1 LRIFF
6 THLVYAIILLLSFLK
21 LVDNIKKSHEN
32 YSKNEYLH
40 RSDLIV
46 NGLAHGSG
54 KDLNTVCMQ
63 RKKNY
68 NNFYSTGTSAKRN
81 VALFSSLIFCNTL
94 WAVDLTARLELIT
107 EFGTKTW
114 LTLSVLLIVFI
125 SLVVLVIWYIIKVY
139 RLKIRYEEES
149 KYNKEKE
156 LLVKQV
162 AEKGKQYVELFDNI
176 PIPMWVFDSNSLNFL
191 AVNRAAINF
200 YGYTREEFL
209 SMNINDIMGVTKW
222 LEPVPGSNLS
232 GNDIVITNNL
242 IHKRKD
248 GGLIS
253 VEIISYRLPE
263 KNGVHSRLVMSKD
276 VTEKEKIEKELKES
290 EKKYRQLIENAMVG
304 ILVSDIDGKIL
315 FANLKV
321 CDMTNYTPGEFTS
334 LNIIDTYIDEDYELA
349 KYRLQIVW
357 VNELLN
363 IERKFKRKDGSSFYA
378 EVSISKLDESRYQI
392 FVKDISDRKKAEEE
406 LLKSNKQYQSFIND
420 DLTGVFISTPSGR
433 MLACN
438 PSLLQILGFKSLQEI
453 QDYDLYNLYPT
464 RKDRNNLLRRLIE
477 SKTLKNL
484 EIELCNKQGSRIFVL
499 ETLIGTFNSEDELT
513 EIKGYIID
521 ITAKKIVEIQLKKIS
536 QIVEQSPFSII
547 ITDLNGM
554 IEYANRHYLET
565 HGFSLREIKG
575 RSYSGL
581 ENGLQLTENSK
592 TFLNLLNSDLDWRG
606 ELKYVN
612 KDMVNWEFITT
623 FTINLTGDTT
633 HRAIIKENITDKK
646 LGEEYLIKSETQ
658 LRTIWENTSDAMRL
672 TNEEGIVLKVNEAY
686 CRLFRKTRQEL
697 EGFPFYIIYE
707 YYDENIS
714 DNIKNYYADRTRNDT
729 IEFECILWDSAK
741 VWVELENSFI
751 EIENEPLL
759 LLSIFRDIT
768 VRKDAELQLI
778 AAKEKAEE
786 LNILRTN
793 FLENI
798 SHEFRTPMIGI
809 LGFSQLLSV
818 NLDDEDFRGMAGT
831 IYLNGKRLLRTMDMV
846 IDLSRIQSNKLEL
859 ELKELNICEVVV
871 NELKIFENE
880 AQNKGLYLKL
890 VMNEGNIFARLDER
904 LFLQIFDN
912 LLSNAIKFT
921 YKGGV
926 TVEVYTENS
935 VNKLFPVIKVS
946 DTGIGIEK
954 AFIDLIFHDF
964 RQASEGFKRRFEGV
978 GLGLSI
984 SKKFAEIMN
993 GTLTVESVFGE
1004 GSVFIL
1010 KFPHS
1015 EKLNSISEKERGQAV
1030 ESKNLE
1036 KNKILLVDDDEN
1048 TYEIIKLTLKNICH
1062 VDFAE
1067 TGEKA
1072 LLLVNKK
1079 KYDIILMDIIL
1090 GYGMNGIETTKEIRK
1105 IKKYAKIPI
1114 VALTAY
1120 AMDEDKVKFIEEGLT
1135 HYLAKPFE
1143 LNQFRQ
1149 FISKLLDTNK

>member
-1 LRIFF
+1 
-6 THLVYAIILLLSFLK
+6 
-21 LVDNIKKSHEN
+21 
-32 YSKNEYLH
+32 
-40 RSDLIV
+40 
-46 NGLAHGSG
+46 
-54 KDLNTVCMQ
+54 M
-63 RKKNY
+63 
-68 NNFYSTGTSAKRN
+68 
-81 VALFSSLIFCNTL
+81 FCNTR
-94 WAVDLTARLELIT
+94 WAVDLTSRVETAT
-107 EFGTKTW
+107 EFGNKSW
-114 LTLSVLLIVFI
+114 LGLSILLFVFV
-125 SLVVLVIWYIIKVY
+125 SFVVLVIWYIIKVY
-139 RLKIRYEEES
+139 TIKIRTEEQFKNS
-149 KYNKEKE
+149 KEKE
-156 LLVKQV
+156 LLVKQF
-162 AEKGKQYVELFDNI
+162 AEKEKQYVELFDNHL
-176 PIPMWVFDSNSLNFL
+176 IPMWVYDCNSLKFL
-191 AVNRAAINF
+191 MVNRAAIHH
-200 YGYTREEFL
+200 YGFTREEFL
-209 SMNINDIMGVTKW
+209 SMNINDIMGVTEW
-222 LEPVPGSNLS
+222 MEPVPGSTLS
-232 GNDIVITNNL
+232 GNDIVIADNL

-253 VEIISYRLPE
+253 VEINSYRLPV
-263 KNGVHSRLVMSKD
+263 KNGVHSRLVISKD
-276 VTEKEKIEKELKES
+276 VTEKKKIEKELKES
-290 EKKYRQLIENAMVG
+290 EKKYRQLIENAMLG
-304 ILVSDIDGKIL
+304 ILVTDIDGKIL

-357 VNELLN
+357 VNEHLN

-378 EVSISKLDESRYQI
+378 EVSISKLDESSYQI

-406 LLKSNKQYQSFIND
+406 LLKSKNLYQSFIND

-438 PSLLQILGFKSLQEI
+438 PSLLQILGFKSLEEI
-453 QDYDLYNLYPT
+453 QDYDLYNLYPR
-464 RKDRNNLLRRLIE
+464 RKDRNNLLRRLTE

-484 EIELCNKQGSRIFVL
+484 EIELCNKQGSRIFVM

-554 IEYANRHYLET
+554 IEYANRQYLET

-575 RSYSGL
+575 RSYSNL

-592 TFLNLLNSDLDWRG
+592 TFLNLLNSDLDWKG

-612 KDMVNWEFITT
+612 KGMVNWEFITT

-633 HRAIIKENITDKK
+633 HRGIIKENITDKK
-646 LGEEYLIKSETQ
+646 LGEESLIKSETQ
-658 LRTIWENTSDAMRL
+658 LRSIWENTSDAMRL
-672 TNEEGIVLKVNEAY
+672 TNEEGIVLNVNDAY

-697 EGFPFYIIYE
+697 VGFLFYIIYKD
-707 YYDENIS
+707 YDEKLS
-714 DNIKNYYADRTRNDT
+714 DNIKKCYAERTKNDI
-729 IEFECILWDSAK
+729 IEFESILWDSAK

-818 NLDDEDFRGMAGT
+818 NLDDEDFREMAGT

-846 IDLSRIQSNKLEL
+846 IDLSRIQSNKLDL
-859 ELKELNICEVVV
+859 ELRELNICEVVV
-871 NELKIFENE
+871 NELKIFEIE

-921 YKGGV
+921 YKGGI

-993 GTLTVESVFGE
+993 GTLNVESVFGE

-1010 KFPHS
+1010 KFPHQ
-1015 EKLNSISEKERGQAV
+1015 EKLNSISEKEKEKGQAV

-1114 VALTAY
+1114 VALSAY
-1120 AMDEDKVKFIEEGLT
+1120 AMDEDKVKFVAEGLT
-1135 HYLAKPFE
+1135 HYLAKPFD
-1143 LNQFRQ
+1143 LNHFRQ
-1149 FISKLLDTNK
+1149 FITKLIDTKK

>member
-1 LRIFF
+1 
-6 THLVYAIILLLSFLK
+6 
-21 LVDNIKKSHEN
+21 
-32 YSKNEYLH
+32 
-40 RSDLIV
+40 
-46 NGLAHGSG
+46 
-54 KDLNTVCMQ
+54 
-63 RKKNY
+63 
-68 NNFYSTGTSAKRN
+68 
-81 VALFSSLIFCNTL
+81 
-94 WAVDLTARLELIT
+94 
-107 EFGTKTW
+107 
-114 LTLSVLLIVFI
+114 
-125 SLVVLVIWYIIKVY
+125 
-139 RLKIRYEEES
+139 
-149 KYNKEKE
+149 
-156 LLVKQV
+156 
-162 AEKGKQYVELFDNI
+162 
-176 PIPMWVFDSNSLNFL
+176 
-191 AVNRAAINF
+191 
-200 YGYTREEFL
+200 
-209 SMNINDIMGVTKW
+209 
-222 LEPVPGSNLS
+222 
-232 GNDIVITNNL
+232 
-242 IHKRKD
+242 
-248 GGLIS
+248 
-253 VEIISYRLPE
+253 
-263 KNGVHSRLVMSKD
+263 
-276 VTEKEKIEKELKES
+276 
-290 EKKYRQLIENAMVG
+290 
-304 ILVSDIDGKIL
+304 
-315 FANLKV
+315 
-321 CDMTNYTPGEFTS
+321 
-334 LNIIDTYIDEDYELA
+334 
-349 KYRLQIVW
+349 
-357 VNELLN
+357 
-363 IERKFKRKDGSSFYA
+363 
-378 EVSISKLDESRYQI
+378 
-392 FVKDISDRKKAEEE
+392 
-406 LLKSNKQYQSFIND
+406 
-420 DLTGVFISTPSGR
+420 
-433 MLACN
+433 
-438 PSLLQILGFKSLQEI
+438 
-453 QDYDLYNLYPT
+453 
-464 RKDRNNLLRRLIE
+464 
-477 SKTLKNL
+477 
-484 EIELCNKQGSRIFVL
+484 
-499 ETLIGTFNSEDELT
+499 
-513 EIKGYIID
+513 
-521 ITAKKIVEIQLKKIS
+521 
-536 QIVEQSPFSII
+536 
-547 ITDLNGM
+547 
-554 IEYANRHYLET
+554 
-565 HGFSLREIKG
+565 
-575 RSYSGL
+575 
-581 ENGLQLTENSK
+581 
-592 TFLNLLNSDLDWRG
+592 
-606 ELKYVN
+606 
-612 KDMVNWEFITT
+612 
-623 FTINLTGDTT
+623 
-633 HRAIIKENITDKK
+633 
-646 LGEEYLIKSETQ
+646 
-658 LRTIWENTSDAMRL
+658 MRL
-672 TNEEGIVLKVNEAY
+672 TNEEGIVLNVNDAY

-697 EGFPFYIIYE
+697 VGFPFYIIYKD
-707 YYDENIS
+707 YDEKLS
-714 DNIKNYYADRTRNDT
+714 DNIKKCYAERTKNDI
-729 IEFECILWDSAK
+729 IEFESILWDSAK

-818 NLDDEDFRGMAGT
+818 NLDDEDFREMAGT

-846 IDLSRIQSNKLEL
+846 IDLSRIQSNKLDL
-859 ELKELNICEVVV
+859 ELRELNICEVVV
-871 NELKIFENE
+871 NELKIFEIE

-921 YKGGV
+921 YKGGI

-993 GTLTVESVFGE
+993 GTLNVESVFGE

-1010 KFPHS
+1010 KFPHQ
-1015 EKLNSISEKERGQAV
+1015 EKLNSISEKEKEKGQAV

-1105 IKKYAKIPI
+1105 IKKYAKVPI

-1120 AMDEDKVKFIEEGLT
+1120 AMDEDKVKFIAEGLT

-1149 FISKLLDTNK
+1149 FIAKLIDTKN